1 MDPPLLEN
9 KMVNLFTNN
18 FKIPNFEFLIGKAV
32 KHFTDLVIV
41 AKKIEQTIKKGKIKG
56 PTMKSEVMMEHELGN
71 GSQIMNLGRSN
82 ITLSSVAQTTVLK
95 IDIPFPLK
103 DIYHLLNARHII
115 PPLPDLI
122 KSLIPR
128 RYNLN
133 EKCK

>member
-1 MDPPLLEN
+1 M
-9 KMVNLFTNN
+9 
-18 FKIPNFEFLIGKAV
+18 PNFEFFIGKVV
-32 KHFTDLVIV
+32 KHFTNLVIV